1 MWIRRGRSH
10 KENPMA
16 DAQPPRK
23 PNQRKRLIIV
33 IVAVVVLFA
42 LLIGFN
48 TVKGIMIGK
57 FMKSMANPAQT
68 VSAMTAAYQDWQPH
82 LEAVGNV
89 RAVHGTDLAFEVA
102 GLVASVD
109 VKSGADVKKGQV
121 LIELVDAQ
129 DRATLAALQAAAQLA
144 SLTAERAKKQLAVQA
159 ISKAEY
165 DTDMANLKSARA
177 QADAQQALVD
187 KKTLRAPFAGR
198 VGIITANPGQYINAG
213 NAVATLQQL
222 NPVYVDF
229 TVPQSSLAM
238 LQVGGPVQVT
248 ADAFK
253 GKTFQ
258 GKVSAT
264 DPKIDLATRNVSVE
278 ATVPNP
284 GEQLMPGMFTK
295 IAVNSGG
302 QQRYL
307 TLPQTAIS
315 YAPYGDTVFVVH
327 AGEPPAASADGK
339 PAKAPPASASGDKQG
354 TAHYVQQVVVTVG
367 PTRGDQVAVLS
378 GIKAGDVVVT
388 SGQLKLKND
397 TPVNINNKVQPAF
410 SPNPHPV
417 EE

>member
-1 MWIRRGRSH
+1 
-10 KENPMA
+10 MA
-16 DAQPPRK
+16 DAQAPRK

-42 LLIGFN
+42 LLVGFN

-57 FMKSMANPAQT
+57 YMKSMANPPQT
-68 VSAMTAAYQDWQPH
+68 VSTMTAAYQDWQPH

-89 RAVHGTDLAFEVA
+89 RAVRGADLAFDVA
-102 GLVASVD
+102 GLVAGVD
-109 VKSGADVKKGQV
+109 VKSGTFVGKGQV
-121 LIELVDAQ
+121 LVRLVDDQ
-129 DRATLAALQAAAQLA
+129 DRATLASLQAAAQLA
-144 SLTAERAKKQLAVQA
+144 KLTADRSKQQLAVQA
-159 ISKAEY
+159 ISKAQY

-177 QADAQQALVD
+177 NAAAQQALVD
-187 KKTLRAPFAGR
+187 KKTLRAPFPGYI
-198 VGIITANPGQYINAG
+198 GIITANPGQYITAG
-213 NAVATLQQL
+213 NAVVTLQQL
-222 NPVYVDF
+222 DPVYVDF
-229 TVPQSSLAM
+229 TVPQSSLGL

-253 GKTFQ
+253 DKMFA

-264 DPKIDLATRNVSVE
+264 APKIDLATRNVSVE

-284 GEQLMPGMFTK
+284 GKQLMPGMFAK
-295 IAVNSGG
+295 IAVNSGS

-327 AGEPPAASADGK
+327 AGEPPASGADGK
-339 PAKAPPASASGDKQG
+339 AAKASAPASSGG
-354 TAHYVQQVVVTVG
+354 ANGAPHYVQQVVVTTG
-367 PTRGDQVAVLS
+367 PTRGDQVAVLT
-378 GIKAGDVVVT
+378 GLKPGDVVVT
-388 SGQLKLKND
+388 SGQLKLKNG